1 MTYILDFIINIIL
14 LALLCYIG
22 IATIIVCIEQI
33 RKK

>member
-1 MTYILDFIINIIL
+1 MEILNFIIQFIL